1 MGIKKIAIISLF
13 ILLAGVAVSI
23 ILNVKDA
30 LVNKSDEI
38 IVEDN
43 SFTNIHILS
52 DNALVE
58 IIPTKNEATK
68 AKFSG
73 KMKKKSNYNFHADV
87 KGDTLVVEL
96 KEKRWSFIQ
105 FGLTSHD
112 IKLKV
117 YVPEQNYSKLK
128 TEIDNGRI
136 VAENMNV
143 KNMELETDNG
153 SIELKN
159 INSESVF
166 TKTDNGQILMDNVEG
181 KLKAETDN
189 GRIVLITNNLERSI
203 DFKADN
209 GLLQIQTDKEPSNA
223 TIQAK
228 VDVGS
233 VHIFGKTKTRTIF
246 GDGVNLINLEIDNG
260 KIIVKK
266 SY

>member
-13 ILLAGVAVSI
+13 ILLIGAAISI

-52 DNALVE
+52 DNALVKV
-58 IIPTKNEATK
+58 IPTKTQTTK
-68 AKFSG
+68 AIFSG

-87 KGDTLVVEL
+87 KGDTLEVEL

-112 IKLKV
+112 IKLTV
-117 YVPEQNYSKLK
+117 YVPEQEYSKLK
-128 TEIDNGRI
+128 TKIDNGRI
-136 VAENMNV
+136 IAENMHVQNV
-143 KNMELETDNG
+143 DLETDNG

-159 INSESVF
+159 INSVSVLA
-166 TKTDNGQILMDNVEG
+166 KTDNGQILMDNVEG
-181 KLKAETDN
+181 KLNAETDN

-203 DFKADN
+203 DFKTDN
-209 GLLQIQTDKEPSNA
+209 GLIEIQTDKEPSNA
-223 TIQAK
+223 TFQAN
-228 VDVGS
+228 VDVGKID
-233 VHIFGKTKTRTIF
+233 IFGHSNTQTIF
-246 GDGVNLINLEIDNG
+246 GDGLNLINLQLDNG

-266 SY
+266 S